1 MSCVHTYMCTYAC
14 MHARNTFTPQIK
26 EICSATNMMYVASNV
41 LHSILQRWF
50 TSVVMILGALG
61 YSYSIS
67 TVASSF
73 GHTAYGR
80 LAFQDRLHNM
90 EFYLNVRIYISY
102 IANCLR

>member
-1 MSCVHTYMCTYAC
+1 
-14 MHARNTFTPQIK
+14 
-26 EICSATNMMYVASNV
+26 MYVANDV
-41 LHSILQRWF
+41 LYYCLFLYSTLQRWF

-90 EFYLNVRIYISY
+90 EFYLNVCIYVY
-102 IANCLR
+102 LFLCKY